1 MPIFKLLE
9 RITKIFKKL
18 DIQYMIS
25 GSMAM
30 NFYSV
35 SRATRDIDIVVHMQ
49 EKDITDFI
57 NNLKNFYFNKETI
70 IKETK
75 NHGMYNIIDFETG
88 FKIDI
93 ILLRNTEY
101 FKEAFS
107 NKLIKNE
114 LGFDIDV
121 ISLEDLIIAKL
132 LWIQHLQSDRQK
144 EDIKMLLNNKNIN
157 FEYLKKWI
165 KTLNINTFDLL

>member
-9 RITKIFKKL
+9 KITAIFKKL

-49 EKDITDFI
+49 EKDINNFI
-57 NNLKNFYFNKETI
+57 DNLNNFYFNKDTI
-70 IKETK
+70 IKETR
-75 NHGMYNIIDFETG
+75 NLGMYNIIDLESG

-93 ILLRNTEY
+93 ILLKNTEY

-107 NKLIKNE
+107 NKLIKKD
-114 LGFDIDV
+114 LGFEIDV

-132 LWIQHLQSDRQK
+132 LWIQQLQSERQK
-144 EDIKMLLNNKNIN
+144 EDIKMLLNNTNTNI
-157 FEYLKKWI
+157 EYIIKWVDA
-165 KTLNINTFDLL
+165 LNINTFEII

>member
-1 MPIFKLLE
+1 MPIFRLLE
-9 RITKIFKKL
+9 KITAIFKKL

-49 EKDITDFI
+49 EKDINNFI
-57 NNLKNFYFNKETI
+57 KNLTNFYFNKDTI
-70 IKETK
+70 IKETR
-75 NHGMYNIIDFETG
+75 NHGMYNIVDLETG

-93 ILLRNTEY
+93 ILLKKTDY

-114 LGFDIDV
+114 LGFEIDV

-132 LWIQHLQSDRQK
+132 IWIQQLQSDRQK
-144 EDIKMLLNNKNIN
+144 EDITMLLNNTKTNI
-157 FEYLKKWI
+157 EYIKKWVD
-165 KTLNINTFDLL
+165 TLNINTFGLV